1 MYVTKDVYGTDHST
15 IFSTQVNNCTVHSI
29 TYRYK
34 GVCYPLYSKHN
45 TGILRERRGIEYG
58 ITGMVNRYSNSMKLY
73 CIIKD
78 TQPADATE
86 YVNSSLT
93 RAECGTPR

>member
-1 MYVTKDVYGTDHST
+1 M
-15 IFSTQVNNCTVHSI
+15 

-34 GVCYPLYSKHN
+34 GVHYTLYSRHN
-45 TGILRERRGIEYG
+45 TGVLWERCGIEYN
-58 ITGMVNRYSNSMKLY
+58 ITGTVNVYSNITTLY
-73 CIIKD
+73 CILKD

-93 RAECGTPR
+93 RAEYGTPR